1 MRRIAALLLL
11 AVASW
16 AQAPREAV
24 VRGRVTAREDGRP
37 LRNALLTL
45 ASGFPTGE
53 RYAVTD
59 THGVYEFRKVVPGS
73 YDVWCAKAGYLS
85 ARVATAGLRVGR
97 EDREGVDF
105 RLLRSAAISGR
116 VRDEDG
122 EPLAGVT
129 VSVVADSYGQG
140 RRARPLQAQVR
151 SSQDG
156 RYRLFGLPPGRYW
169 VMAHFE
175 RTEFGY
181 APLFYFNTIAPAEA
195 RPVDVV
201 AGGEVDGL
209 DFHMRRA
216 MRLAR
221 LAGRVIDER
230 MRPAEK
236 GSVTATLADVD
247 LGQLASG
254 SIQREGQFEIRGLVP
269 GRYMLTIHVPNRNTI
284 IREVYVGAET
294 NFVTIWM
301 SPGATV
307 RGRIAFAGDRTVLR
321 DRFVDLVGWISSLG
335 AIERDL
341 TFEVKNVQPGLYH
354 AGVRARRGVGDTGLT
369 DGRDPF
375 YVATVLAGQSDVT
388 EAGISVTERQGPL
401 NVEVVL
407 GGDGGTVKG
416 ELRDEAG
423 RPLAES
429 FVVLAPADLRYRSSA
444 RHFKSVATD
453 DKGRFT
459 VRGIIPGTY
468 LLFPWPYG
476 SVYNLLRPELFSRL
490 EKFAAKMV
498 VEKDSEIS
506 QDLDISKDFGAIVD
520 LWIP

>member
-1 MRRIAALLLL
+1 MKRIAALLLL
-11 AVASW
+11 AAASW
-16 AQAPREAV
+16 TQAPREAV

-53 RYAVTD
+53 RYVVTD
-59 THGVYEFRKVVPGS
+59 TRGVYEFKGVVPGR
-73 YDVWCAKAGYLS
+73 YEVWCSKAGYLS
-85 ARVATAGLRVGR
+85 ASVATAGLRVGR
-97 EDREGVDF
+97 EDREGLDF

-151 SSQDG
+151 TSQDG

-195 RPVDVV
+195 RPVDVA
-201 AGGEVDGL
+201 AGSDVDGV

-221 LAGRVIDER
+221 LAGRVVDER

-254 SIQREGQFEIRGLVP
+254 SIQRDGQFEIRGLVP
-269 GRYMLTIHVPNRNTI
+269 GRYILTIGVPNQNTM

-307 RGRIAFAGDRTVLR
+307 RGRVAFAGDRTALR
-321 DRFVDLVGWISSLG
+321 DRFVDLLGWSSSLG

-354 AGVRARRGVGDTGLT
+354 AGVRARRGVGDPALT
-369 DGRDPF
+369 DGSDPF
-375 YVATVLAGQSDVT
+375 YVATVLAGRSDVT
-388 EAGISVTERQGPL
+388 ETGISVAERQGPL

-407 GGDGGTVKG
+407 GRDGGTVKG
-416 ELRDEAG
+416 ELRGEAG
-423 RPLAES
+423 QTLAES
-429 FVVLAPADLRYRSSA
+429 FVVLAPADLRYRSSS
-444 RHFKSVATD
+444 RHFKSVGTD
-453 DKGRFT
+453 DRGRFT

-468 LLFPWPYG
+468 LIFPWPYG
-476 SVYNLLRPELFSRL
+476 SVYNLLRPELFARL
-490 EKFAAKMV
+490 EKYAIKVV
-498 VEKDSEIS
+498 VEKESEVT
-506 QDLDISKDFGAIVD
+506 QDVEVTKEFRAIVD
-520 LWIP
+520 AWIP